1 MPRHSISIAQ
11 SYPVFKF
18 SRFSPE
24 TPCGLILYYILSVQE
39 TMFFC
44 TGFLLCL
51 CKYRIFVRDISHFP
65 FFFCMIP
72 YSFILLY
79 SVVRLTPSSP
89 AAVSRLPPV
98 STSARIMRSFSS
110 FPSFSRK
117 DGVVCKDGYSSSLSA
132 PTVSPLRE
140 QHGRSYRLFQFPHVS
155 CPCPC
160 QEYLF
165 RLLVETFRMPSQ
177 FLVGKLAE
185 KLCQSQNVLPDTR
198 AVEEFV

>member
-1 MPRHSISIAQ
+1 MHAMPRHSISIAQ

-98 STSARIMRSFSS
+98 CTSARIMRSFSS

-132 PTVSPLRE
+132 PTVSPSVSSTAEVTACFSSLTFPAHARV
-140 QHGRSYRLFQFPHVS
+140 RSIFSAFLSKPSVCRPSSLLASSRKKFGIYDDL
-155 CPCPC
+155 
-160 QEYLF
+160 QEN
-165 RLLVETFRMPSQ
+165 M
-177 FLVGKLAE
+177 
-185 KLCQSQNVLPDTR
+185 
-198 AVEEFV
+198 